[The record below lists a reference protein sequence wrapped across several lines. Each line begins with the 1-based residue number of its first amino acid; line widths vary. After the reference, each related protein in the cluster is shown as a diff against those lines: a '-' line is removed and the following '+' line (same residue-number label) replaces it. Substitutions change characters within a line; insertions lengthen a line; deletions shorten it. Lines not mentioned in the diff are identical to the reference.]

1 MPKLLIA
8 DSSPMMHR
16 IMELTFAP
24 EGLQVVTASDG
35 EQAISLLPIARPDVV
50 IADHALA
57 RRSGYEVAAFIRE
70 HSELG
75 RIPVLLLASP
85 FEPLDRERAEA
96 AGVAGEV
103 SKPFDPV
110 QLVARVRDLLARRDE
125 VPVEVAPVDAAAAPD
140 REAAPGLKL
149 VTSAAPPARGALD
162 DYFDRLDA
170 ALAKLDDQL
179 IERTGSSV
187 RGEASGVE
195 GVVEGIKVP
204 TLDELL
210 GTAASSREDTAS
222 RTTAAAGGG
231 GTLIPHPLGGA
242 YADGDAEPEPA
253 DAGDDLGSLVDAL
266 EALRNRN
273 ANPTPAA
280 AVVETPQSP
289 EPVTVPDPDPYP
301 DPDRVPPQ
309 APVDTPSEPAR
320 AEVIEHTVTEAMVD
334 EVTRRVMER
343 LAPGAVNEV
352 VEDIVTRVA
361 ERLLREEIARLKQVR
376 AE

>member
-24 EGLQVVTASDG
+24 EGLQVLTALDG

-57 RRSGYEVAAFIRE
+57 RRSGYEVAQFIRE

-75 RIPVLLLASP
+75 PIPILLLASP

-96 AGVAGEV
+96 VGVAGEV

-110 QLVARVRDLLARRDE
+110 QLVARVRDLLARKD
-125 VPVEVAPVDAAAAPD
+125 VAPAEPAPAPERD
-140 REAAPGLKL
+140 AAPGLKL
-149 VTSAAPPARGALD
+149 VTSSAPPARGALD

-179 IERTGSSV
+179 IERTDAAGLRVDPSSV
-187 RGEASGVE
+187 DGV
-195 GVVEGIKVP
+195 KVP

-210 GTAASSREDTAS
+210 GTSAPSAEDSGSRNTGAD
-222 RTTAAAGGG
+222 GGG
-231 GTLIPHPLGGA
+231 GTLIAHPLGGA
-242 YADGDAEPEPA
+242 YADAEATVDAAPEPG

-266 EALRNRN
+266 EALRSRN

-280 AVVETPQSP
+280 AVVETP
-289 EPVTVPDPDPYP
+289 EPLEAVP
-301 DPDRVPPQ
+301 V
-309 APVDTPSEPAR
+309 PVDTPSEPATGQ
-320 AEVIEHTVTEAMVD
+320 VIENTVTDAMVD

-352 VEDIVTRVA
+352 VHDIVTRVA
-361 ERLLREEIARLKQVR
+361 ERLLREEIARLK
-376 AE
+376 

>member
-24 EGLQVVTASDG
+24 EGLQVLTALDG

-57 RRSGYEVAAFIRE
+57 RRSGYEVAQFIRE

-75 RIPVLLLASP
+75 PIPILLLASP

-96 AGVAGEV
+96 VGIAGEV

-110 QLVARVRDLLARRDE
+110 QLVARVRDLLARKDV
-125 VPVEVAPVDAAAAPD
+125 VPVEPAPAPD
-140 REAAPGLKL
+140 RDAAPGLKL
-149 VTSAAPPARGALD
+149 VTSAAPPSRGALD

-179 IERTGSSV
+179 IERTDAGGSRVEPSSV
-187 RGEASGVE
+187 D
-195 GVVEGIKVP
+195 GIKVP

-210 GTAASSREDTAS
+210 GTAAPPAENTAENTASMDTA
-222 RTTAAAGGG
+222 AGGGG

-242 YADGDAEPEPA
+242 YANADAEPQPVN
-253 DAGDDLGSLVDAL
+253 AGDDLGSLVDAL
-266 EALRNRN
+266 EALRSRN
-273 ANPTPAA
+273 ANPTSAP
-280 AVVETPQSP
+280 AVVETPETP
-289 EPVTVPDPDPYP
+289 EPPELVP
-301 DPDRVPPQ
+301 V
-309 APVDTPSEPAR
+309 PVDTPSEPAQGQVV
-320 AEVIEHTVTEAMVD
+320 ENTVTDAMVD

-352 VEDIVTRVA
+352 VHDIVTRVA
-361 ERLLREEIARLKQVR
+361 ERLLREEIARLR
-376 AE
+376 